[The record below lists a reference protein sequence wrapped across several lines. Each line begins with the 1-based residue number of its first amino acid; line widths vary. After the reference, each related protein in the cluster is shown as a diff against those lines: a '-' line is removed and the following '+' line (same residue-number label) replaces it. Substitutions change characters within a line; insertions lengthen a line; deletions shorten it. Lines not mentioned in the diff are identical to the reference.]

1 MFKKALSV
9 MIVLSLSLF
18 AKEFNT
24 KKAQKVTPADEERW
38 EQKISGLGNYPQ
50 TQSVQVAGRVEI
62 GRTWYDYATN
72 NVMGRMI
79 SYAPNGIHVTFM
91 KRAGSATATRYVTYD
106 YFDYSFGDFFGNQS
120 VTTDRQTGWG
130 RLMTGKDGEAI
141 ISLHNNPT
149 QMWFD
154 TYDINS
160 GPGYNF
166 QSNVGVET
174 NPGVF
179 AGQAR
184 HGDTL
189 VFITQGASEWAD
201 GSFKYSFDYGT
212 TWNTNSALSVAA
224 DNGNGERWPD
234 FNPTNPSQIKHG
246 LSITPPEFGG
256 DPVIGGA
263 TYFVTTNDW
272 GVTWDTTRVTD
283 NDEVFLTKFGQT
295 TYSIAA
301 FQQFNAMFTQN
312 GTYHMIFSAVQAIRD
327 TMTSTLQD
335 YKPILYWN
343 DSLNKLVQINDT
355 LYAAPS
361 DTATITAL
369 QSLYPGNGIG
379 NAYAHI
385 AEGPNGELLAV
396 WQQWE
401 ASPVDG
407 SIVTAVGSGG
417 IEKFM
422 TDIWG
427 AYSPDGGTTWSYTF
441 KIAGNPG
448 ESDVYPNIPENF
460 KFDASGDSIIVDL
473 AYMFDPD
480 PGCSLFA
487 DENGPA
493 EAIWYYERVGINT
506 NDLTY
511 KPSFGA
517 SATDYDVLFTNDM
530 SVQIAVG
537 NFDPN
542 NAADIAFVR
551 GSFNGW
557 SEDNPMSPNIFT
569 PTDYEALVV
578 INLTPQVD
586 TVAYKFFYRSAANG
600 DVWEGGADYKFTPT
614 GNETDTDANGNPNYD
629 VPRRFFDNVTVSD
642 VFTTAEDIIF
652 EADMYAAAAFLADSG
667 AITFGGGNVTAI
679 DTVYLAGSVPK
690 TTPALA
696 WVWDLTPGD
705 PAREALQMNDTGTN
719 GDAVAA
725 DGVWSITINFGVG
738 APKNIFWKHGIS
750 GHDNEAGFQQDWNEN
765 VAEVAAANGGRVYK
779 IFGANGDYYTAYVG
793 IEDLDED
800 FFSQPETYALFQNY
814 PNPFN
819 PSTTIEFALSSA
831 SNVTLEIF
839 NIVGQKVRT
848 LVSDR
853 MIAGGYQAVWDGRD
867 DRGTTV
873 GTGVY
878 IYRLTANDFVQT
890 RKMLLVK

>member
-18 AKEFNT
+18 AREIKTERVQNAT
-24 KKAQKVTPADEERW
+24 DEND
-38 EQKISGLGNYPQ
+38 KILSEKIATG
-50 TQSVQVAGRVEI
+50 QVAYPTPSPYSVARTEI

-72 NVMGRMI
+72 GVMGRNI
-79 SYAPNGIHVTFM
+79 DTAPGGVHVTFM

-106 YFDYSFGDFFGNQS
+106 YFENLSGLFFGNQS
-120 VTTDRQTGWG
+120 VTEDRQTGWG
-130 RLMTGKDGEAI
+130 RLLTGKDGEAI

-154 TYDINS
+154 AGEGFYTLSENA
-160 GPGYNF
+160 
-166 QSNVGVET
+166 GVAT

-179 AGQAR
+179 PGFGR
-184 HGDTL
+184 NGDDL
-189 VFITQGASEWAD
+189 IFITQGADWTD
-201 GSFKYSFDYGT
+201 GSFKHSSDYGATWT
-212 TWNTNSALSVAA
+212 TNGVFTNTSGVDQGAS
-224 DNGNGERWPD
+224 ERWPTI
-234 FNPTNPSQIKHG
+234 NPTNNDVSHVFSPADMAPWINGSMHMVTT
-246 LSITPPEFGG
+246 S
-256 DPVIGGA
+256 DWGA
-263 TYFVTTNDW
+263 TWNATLVNDDDAVHPTVY
-272 GVTWDTTRVTD
+272 GNTQYILE
-283 NDEVFLTKFGQT
+283 NFGQT
-295 TYSIAA
+295 
-301 FQQFNAMFTQN
+301 NAMYTAN
-312 GTYHMIFSAVQAIRD
+312 GNYHIVFGAVQGVKD
-327 TMTSTLQD
+327 TLASTLID
-335 YKPILYWN
+335 YWPILYWN
-343 DSLNKLVQINDT
+343 SSTKTFNQINDT
-355 LYAAPS
+355 AWAAPA
-361 DTATITAL
+361 DTAIMSAMGDL
-369 QSLYPGNGIG
+369 RPGNGLG
-379 NAYAHI
+379 NAYPHI

-396 WQQWE
+396 FQQWE
-401 ASPVDG
+401 ADAFG
-407 SIVTAVGSGG
+407 GIVTQVGTGG
-417 IEKFM
+417 IEIFM

-427 AYSPDGGTTWSYTF
+427 AYSPDGGNTWSYTF
-441 KIAGNPG
+441 KVAGAPG
-448 ESDVYPNIPENF
+448 ESDVFPNIPAHFSFN
-460 KFDASGDSIIVDL
+460 GDSIIINL
-473 AYMFDPD
+473 AYMNDPE
-480 PGCSLFA
+480 PGVSLFA
-487 DENGPA
+487 DQNNAA

-511 KPSFGA
+511 KPSFSLA
-517 SATDYDVLFTNDM
+517 ADYDVLFTNDM

-578 INLTPQVD
+578 MNLTPQVD
-586 TVAYKFFYRSAANG
+586 VVAYKYFYRSATNG
-600 DVWEGGADYKFTPT
+600 DIWEGGSDYTFSTT

-629 VPRRFFDNVTVSD
+629 VPRRYFDNVDPGS
-642 VFTTAEDIIF
+642 VFTVAEDIIF

-679 DTVYLAGSVPK
+679 DTVYLAGGAPK

-696 WVWDLTPGD
+696 WVWDLVPGD

-738 APKNIFWKHGIS
+738 APKNIFWKHGIA
-750 GHDNEAGFQQDWNEN
+750 GYDNEAGFAQDHSEN
-765 VAEVAAANGGRVYK
+765 VADVAAANGGRVYK

-793 IEDLDED
+793 IKDLDED

-848 LVSDR
+848 LVSER

-867 DRGTTV
+867 NRGTTV